1 MRFPQSIFKTTPFSK
16 DSNTQKTKLSDA
28 FNKPINDWD
37 NSTCAEARTAV
48 SESISSMIQVE
59 FTFHGR
65 KTPIR
70 LVGRLADSP
79 SNQRPVGNSLS
90 KSEVVQKWMV
100 YKYIVSINHQHER
113 PGTNPCLIAG
123 QI

>member
-1 MRFPQSIFKTTPFSK
+1 MIMRFPQSIFKTTPFSK

-28 FNKPINDWD
+28 FNKPIIDWD

-65 KTPIR
+65 KVPIR
-70 LVGRLADSP
+70 LVARSVGRFPPQAKGLLAIPFP
-79 SNQRPVGNSLS
+79 SRKSS
-90 KSEVVQKWMV
+90 KNEW
-100 YKYIVSINHQHER
+100 YISI
-113 PGTNPCLIAG
+113 
-123 QI
+123 